1 LAGDELVADAARQQ
15 RVGGQVGLAGPEAV
29 ERDVGDVVQA
39 RDEAAA
45 EQVEAG
51 EDELNSY
58 VDSCL
63 CGMAGCRVAGR
74 VRSPGGGDD
83 PVRRAPEDGRGQ

>member
-1 LAGDELVADAARQQ
+1 VAQQPGGVNGRWGAVAVQALAVEVADPRGEAEAEEV
-15 RVGGQVGLAGPEAV
+15 VGAED
-29 ERDVGDVVQA
+29 DV
-39 RDEAAA
+39 
-45 EQVEAG
+45 
-51 EDELNSY
+51 NSY

-74 VRSPGGGDD
+74 VREPRRGDD